1 MRICGSS
8 SGEVTN
14 AFSRSRPRKR
24 PRTSTMAAAVPMT
37 VDASAVQIASSV
49 ESQRA
54 CMNSRRWKKLAN
66 HLSEKPCGG
75 NVK

>member
-1 MRICGSS
+1 MVARAVAQWGVVES
-8 SGEVTN
+8 
-14 AFSRSRPRKR
+14 AL
-24 PRTSTMAAAVPMT
+24 AVPIT

-49 ESQRA
+49 ESQSA

>member
-1 MRICGSS
+1 
-8 SGEVTN
+8 
-14 AFSRSRPRKR
+14 
-24 PRTSTMAAAVPMT
+24 MAAAVPMT
-37 VDASAVQIASSV
+37 VDATAVQKASSV
-49 ESQRA
+49 ESRRA